1 MTEVIDYWKATPRM
15 RNGINV
21 LGLVMFCFVFGT
33 VIGKMGEQGDFL
45 IKFFEALNE
54 ASIRMINIVMM

>member
-1 MTEVIDYWKATPRM
+1 VDYYKATPRN
-15 RNGINV
+15 RSGINV

-33 VIGKMGEQGDFL
+33 VIGKMGGEQGELL

-54 ASIRMINIVMM
+54 ASIKMINIVML